1 MLDRILSLQSNER
14 MSFGNQKGFTLA
26 ELLVAMSLS
35 LIVLGAVYSVYR
47 VQAHTVKVQEHRMEA
62 QEYARVAL
70 DMMVREIRNSG
81 YFPNQTPCGG
91 NPTNGIAAFS
101 INSIH
106 FVYDYTADGDCA
118 DPGEDITYT
127 HDPVSLNISRTDG
140 NGPTTMTDGNITFF
154 EFKYFDVNG
163 AETTVA
169 ANIKRVS
176 VLLTV
181 RSKSTDTQ
189 FNGQQT
195 ITMNSTIDLR
205 NRF

>member
-1 MLDRILSLQSNER
+1 MPDRFLSLQSNER

-127 HDPVSLNISRTDG
+127 YDPVALNISRTDE
-140 NGPTTMTDGNITFF
+140 NGPNTLTDGNITFF
-154 EFKYFDVNG
+154 EFKYFDANG
-163 AETTVA
+163 VETTVA

-176 VLLTV
+176 VQLTV

-195 ITMNSTIDLR
+195 ITMNSAIDLR